1 MPAGLCVGTFAFP
14 ALDLIWSYLWSSV
27 VADHAFVTEVA
38 HGRVTAVVANA
49 SLWVTRVCMPV
60 TLALLAVGE
69 VPVTGLT
76 LVTLPT
82 KGWLKSVALALTGVL
97 VAELVLTACSV
108 AITPLQKV

>member
-1 MPAGLCVGTFAFP
+1 MPAGLCVWTLALST
-14 ALDLIWSYLWSSV
+14 LDLIRSYLWSSV
-27 VADHAFVTEVA
+27 VAYDTFVTEVA
-38 HGRVTAVVANA
+38 HRCISTVIADA
-49 SLWVTRVCMPV
+49 SLWVAGVRVPV
-60 TLALLAVGE
+60 AFALLAVGE

-97 VAELVLTACSV
+97 VAELVLTAGSV